1 FKKFEEEAEKKE
13 RGRAE
18 GKPLFDVI
26 IDVSVRFFKG
36 RQEARIEIRNLIAEI
51 LKDMN
56 QSEKAEQ
63 GIYST
68 KSMFSQQYVFA
79 RLDESVIKQLVMR
92 SEERRRGKGW

>member
-1 FKKFEEEAEKKE
+1 MPLFKKFEEEAEKKE

-56 QSEKAEQ
+56 QPEKTEQ
-63 GIYST
+63 GILYARVSPPSART
-68 KSMFSQQYVFA
+68 SVPVITVFA
-79 RLDESVIKQLVMR
+79 P
-92 SEERRRGKGW
+92 GKG